1 MVTLLFIFYFK
12 NALLKNSDRINN
24 LITNKKKPGQ
34 ILLRVENNAEEKKTF
49 SKPCHRIVTW
59 HIPKTIFINNIGLNV
74 IFQKM
79 AIRKVCSGF

>member
-34 ILLRVENNAEEKKTF
+34 ILLRVENNAEEKKKL
-49 SKPCHRIVTW
+49 SA
-59 HIPKTIFINNIGLNV
+59 NL
-74 IFQKM
+74 
-79 AIRKVCSGF
+79 AIE